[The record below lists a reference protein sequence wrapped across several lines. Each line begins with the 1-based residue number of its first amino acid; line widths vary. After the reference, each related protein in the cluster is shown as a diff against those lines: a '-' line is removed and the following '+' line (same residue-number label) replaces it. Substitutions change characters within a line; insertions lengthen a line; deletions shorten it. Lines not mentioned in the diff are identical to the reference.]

1 MELKHIVGRTWV
13 AEGSTALLPVYF
25 LTDRDIVLID
35 TVYARLDRTGL
46 AHLIDDNGLCLRGVI
61 CSHAHFDHTGNVRYL
76 QQRCGCPAAIQ
87 LIEAGISVNTDSYRA
102 NYVAL
107 TYGKSRQLFLEEC
120 FTADIII
127 GPEDDHLDMAGAR
140 FGIMQ
145 LPGHSAGHIGIVT
158 PDGVAYV
165 GDCLID
171 RDQIA
176 AAKLPTSMFIA
187 KDLESKEYLRTVDAP
202 AYIVAHKQVLT
213 DRAAFNALIDENL
226 AFIHAKERELLDD
239 LTDGMTFSDWIA
251 AFCKRENVRTHNE
264 LKFSIVERNF
274 SNFAAWLTDTGR
286 VTVQRE
292 FCAKNTITPAMQG
305 STPDH
310 PSKNRR
316 SAFGRPAVFLFS
328 YLPQP
333 SLMAASSSVLPVPF
347 SAEME

>member
-1 MELKHIVGRTWV
+1 M
-13 AEGSTALLPVYF
+13 
-25 LTDRDIVLID
+25 
-35 TVYARLDRTGL
+35 
-46 AHLIDDNGLCLRGVI
+46 
-61 CSHAHFDHTGNVRYL
+61 
-76 QQRCGCPAAIQ
+76 
-87 LIEAGISVNTDSYRA
+87 
-102 NYVAL
+102 AL

-171 RDQIA
+171 REQIA

-213 DRAAFNALIDENL
+213 DRAAFNALIDENI

-251 AFCKRENVRTHNE
+251 AFCKRENVRTHNQ

-274 SNFAAWLTDTGR
+274 SNFAAWMEDEGLVEIR
-286 VTVQRE
+286 RE
-292 FCAKNTITPAMQG
+292 FCAKKYYRT
-305 STPDH
+305 
-310 PSKNRR
+310 
-316 SAFGRPAVFLFS
+316 
-328 YLPQP
+328 
-333 SLMAASSSVLPVPF
+333 
-347 SAEME
+347 

>member
-35 TVYARLDRTGL
+35 TGYAKLDRTGL

-120 FTADIII
+120 FTADVII

-140 FGIMQ
+140 FGIIQ

-158 PDGVAYV
+158 PDGVVYV

-213 DRAAFNALIDENL
+213 DRAAFNALIDENI

-292 FCAKNTITPAMQG
+292 FCAKKYYHACDAG
-305 STPDH
+305 VH
-310 PSKNRR
+310 
-316 SAFGRPAVFLFS
+316 A
-328 YLPQP
+328 
-333 SLMAASSSVLPVPF
+333 
-347 SAEME
+347 